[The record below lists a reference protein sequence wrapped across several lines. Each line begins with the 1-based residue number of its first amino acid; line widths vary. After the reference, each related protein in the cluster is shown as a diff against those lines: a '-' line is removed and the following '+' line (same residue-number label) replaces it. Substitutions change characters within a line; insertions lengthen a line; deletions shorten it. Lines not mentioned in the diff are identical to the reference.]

1 MEEMIL
7 KTVYLMNK
15 AKKVIILMQRIIFK
29 LKLLRGKQFMFVTS
43 ATKVWIMK
51 MKLQNT
57 LEIIMKAS

>member
-1 MEEMIL
+1 MAKMIL
-7 KTVYLMNK
+7 KKVYMMK
-15 AKKVIILMQRIIFK
+15 ESKESDCFDAEDYFK

-57 LEIIMKAS
+57 L